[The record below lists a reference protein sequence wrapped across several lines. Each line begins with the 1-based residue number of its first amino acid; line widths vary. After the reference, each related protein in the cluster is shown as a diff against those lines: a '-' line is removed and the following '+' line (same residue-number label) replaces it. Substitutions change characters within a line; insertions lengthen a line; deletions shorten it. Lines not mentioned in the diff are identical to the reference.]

1 MDRGVGA
8 TIVRVEPRE
17 PADLV
22 LGASWIVPVEPAGR
36 ILEGHALAVRG
47 GRIAALGPVAG
58 IDAKFSPRERVHLD
72 GHALVPGF
80 VNAHTHAAMTLFRGL
95 ADDLPLDTWLA
106 EHIWPAEARFVD
118 EGFVRA
124 GTRLAAVEMLS
135 SGTTCFNDMYFFP
148 DVVGE
153 VARDAGIRA
162 VLGLIVL
169 EAPTAWAGDPTSY
182 LSRGLEVH
190 EAFRSEPLVTSAL
203 APHAPYTVG
212 DEAFERVRDLS
223 DQLEV
228 PVHVHL
234 HETRREV
241 EEAVRETG
249 DRPLARL
256 ARLGLVNPRLA
267 AVHMTQLLPGEIE
280 ELAERGAS
288 VVHCPESNLKLASGV
303 CPVPTL
309 AAAGV
314 NVALGTDGAASNNDL
329 DMPGEM
335 RTAALLGKLAAGD
348 ATASPAEQ
356 VLRMATL
363 GGARSLGL
371 GDRIGSLEPGKSAD
385 AAAIDLRGPD
395 TQPVYNPI
403 SQIVYA
409 ATRAHVRE
417 VWVAGRR
424 VVRGGVVETIDAHG
438 AAREAREWQARIR

>member
-1 MDRGVGA
+1 MGNG
-8 TIVRVEPRE
+8 E

-22 LGASWIVPVEPAGR
+22 LSASWIVPVEPAGCV
-36 ILEGHALAVRG
+36 LEGHALAVRDG
-47 GRIAALGPVAG
+47 SIAALGPADEM
-58 IDAKFSPRERVHLD
+58 DARFSPRERVHLD

-106 EHIWPAEARFVD
+106 EHVWPAEARFVD
-118 EGFVRA
+118 EAFVRS
-124 GTRLAAVEMLS
+124 GTRLAAAEMLMG
-135 SGTTCFNDMYFFP
+135 GTTCFNDMYFFP

-153 VARDAGIRA
+153 VARDVGIRA

-169 EAPTAWAGDPTSY
+169 EVPTAWAGDRNSY
-182 LSRGLEVH
+182 FSRGLEVH
-190 EAFRSEPLVTSAL
+190 ETFRGDALVATAL

-223 DQLEV
+223 ERLDL
-228 PVHVHL
+228 PVHIHL
-234 HETRREV
+234 HETAREV
-241 EEAVRETG
+241 EDAVRETG
-249 DRPLARL
+249 VRPFVRL
-256 ARLGLVNPRLA
+256 SRLGLVNSRLA
-267 AVHMTQLLPGEIE
+267 AVHMTNLLPGEIE
-280 ELAERGAS
+280 ELAARGAS
-288 VVHCPESNLKLASGV
+288 VLHCPESNLKLASGL
-303 CPVPTL
+303 CPVSRL

-329 DMPGEM
+329 DMLGEM

-348 ATASPAEQ
+348 ATACPAAD

-371 GDRIGSLEPGKSAD
+371 DDRIGSLEPGKSAD

-403 SQIVYA
+403 SQVVYA

-424 VVRGGVVETIDAHG
+424 VVRGGVLETLDA
-438 AAREAREWQARIR
+438 AETVREAQVWRARIR

>member
-1 MDRGVGA
+1 M
-8 TIVRVEPRE
+8 EHRE
-17 PADLV
+17 EHRKPADLV
-22 LGASWIVPVEPAGR
+22 LSASWIVPVEPAGR
-36 ILEGHALAVRG
+36 VLEGHALAVRDG
-47 GRIAALGPVAG
+47 AIAALGPAAEL
-58 IDAKFSPRERVHLD
+58 DSKFSPRERLHLD

-95 ADDLPLDTWLA
+95 ADDLPLQTWLS

-118 EGFVRA
+118 KGFVQA
-124 GTRLAAVEMLS
+124 GTRLAAVEMLRG
-135 SGTTCFNDMYFFP
+135 GTTCFNDMYFFP
-148 DVVGE
+148 DAVGE
-153 VARDAGIRA
+153 VAREAGIRA

-169 EAPTAWAGDPTSY
+169 EVPTAWAPDPASY

-190 EAFRSEPLVTSAL
+190 EAFRRDDLVTTAF

-223 DQLEV
+223 GELDV

-234 HETRREV
+234 HETAREV

-249 DRPLARL
+249 ERPFARL
-256 ARLGLVNPRLA
+256 SRLGLVNRRLA
-267 AVHMTQLLPGEIE
+267 AVHMTDLLPDEIE
-280 ELAERGAS
+280 ALADRGAS
-288 VVHCPESNLKLASGV
+288 VAHCPESNLKLASGV
-303 CPVPTL
+303 CPAPRL

-314 NVALGTDGAASNNDL
+314 NIALGTDGAASNNDL
-329 DMPGEM
+329 DMLGEM
-335 RTAALLGKLAAGD
+335 RTAALLGKLGERD
-348 ATASPAEQ
+348 ATASPAGQ

-385 AAAIDLRGPD
+385 VAAIDLRGPD
-395 TQPVYNPI
+395 TQPVYHPV

-409 ATRAHVRE
+409 ATRSHVRD

-424 VVRGGVVETIDAHG
+424 VVRGGEVQTLDA
-438 AAREAREWQARIR
+438 AEAVREAREWQARIR

>member
-1 MDRGVGA
+1 MGNG
-8 TIVRVEPRE
+8 E

-22 LGASWIVPVEPAGR
+22 LSASWIVPVEPAGCV
-36 ILEGHALAVRG
+36 LEEHALAVRDG
-47 GRIAALGPVAG
+47 SIAALGTADEM
-58 IDAKFSPRERVHLD
+58 DARFSPRERVHLD

-95 ADDLPLDTWLA
+95 ADDLPLDAWLA
-106 EHIWPAEARFVD
+106 EHVWPAEARFVD
-118 EGFVRA
+118 EAFVRS
-124 GTRLAAVEMLS
+124 GTRLAAAEMLMG
-135 SGTTCFNDMYFFP
+135 GTTCFNDMYFFP

-153 VARDAGIRA
+153 VARDVGIRA

-169 EAPTAWAGDPTSY
+169 EVPTAWAGDLDSY
-182 LSRGLEVH
+182 FSRGLEVH
-190 EAFRSEPLVTSAL
+190 ETFRGDGLVTTAL

-212 DEAFERVRDLS
+212 DEAFERIRDLS
-223 DQLEV
+223 EQLDL
-228 PVHVHL
+228 PVHIHL
-234 HETRREV
+234 HETTREV
-241 EEAVRETG
+241 EDAVRKTG
-249 DRPLARL
+249 ERPLVRL
-256 ARLGLVNPRLA
+256 SRLGLVNPRLA
-267 AVHMTQLLPGEIE
+267 AVHMTNLLPGEIE
-280 ELAERGAS
+280 ELAARGAS
-288 VVHCPESNLKLASGV
+288 VLHCPESNLKLASGL
-303 CPVPTL
+303 CPVARL

-329 DMPGEM
+329 DMLGEM

-348 ATASPAEQ
+348 ATACPAAD

-371 GDRIGSLEPGKSAD
+371 DDRIGSLEPGKSAD

-403 SQIVYA
+403 SQVVYA

-424 VVRGGVVETIDAHG
+424 VVRGGVLETLDA
-438 AAREAREWQARIR
+438 AEAVREAQVWRARIR

>member
-1 MDRGVGA
+1 MGNG
-8 TIVRVEPRE
+8 E

-22 LGASWIVPVEPAGR
+22 LSASWIVPVEPAGCV
-36 ILEGHALAVRG
+36 LEGHALAVRDG
-47 GRIAALGPVAG
+47 SIAALGPADEM
-58 IDAKFSPRERVHLD
+58 DARFSPRERVHLD

-106 EHIWPAEARFVD
+106 EHVWPAEARFVD
-118 EGFVRA
+118 EAFVRS
-124 GTRLAAVEMLS
+124 GTRLAAAEMLMG
-135 SGTTCFNDMYFFP
+135 GTTCFNDMYFFP

-153 VARDAGIRA
+153 VARDVGIRA

-169 EAPTAWAGDPTSY
+169 EVPTAWAGDRNSY
-182 LSRGLEVH
+182 FSRGLEVH
-190 EAFRSEPLVTSAL
+190 ETFRGDALVATAL

-223 DQLEV
+223 ERLDL
-228 PVHVHL
+228 PVHIHL
-234 HETRREV
+234 HETAREV
-241 EEAVRETG
+241 EDAVRETG
-249 DRPLARL
+249 ERPFVRL
-256 ARLGLVNPRLA
+256 SRLGLVNSRLA
-267 AVHMTQLLPGEIE
+267 AVHMTNLLPGEIE
-280 ELAERGAS
+280 ELAARGAS
-288 VVHCPESNLKLASGV
+288 VLHCPESNLKLASGL
-303 CPVPTL
+303 CPVPRL

-329 DMPGEM
+329 DMLGEM

-348 ATASPAEQ
+348 ATACPAAD

-371 GDRIGSLEPGKSAD
+371 DDRIGSLEPGKSAD

-403 SQIVYA
+403 SQVVYA

-424 VVRGGVVETIDAHG
+424 VVRGGVLETLDA
-438 AAREAREWQARIR
+438 AETVREAQEWRARIR